1 MKGRLTMFWWVFL
14 VRFLVPIKRT
24 ERVYIIRVLF
34 TKLAYCSPWEGRHLV
49 HSLWR
54 RKRSWA
60 AINHMRI
67 TTAMFSVAFDRQKCN
82 NFVDS
87 PPMYWAAPPTGHSPL
102 HLSELPRSPPNH
114 WVSPSCAIECKE
126 VWTSSYKKINPLWK
140 SKIFGQ
146 PLIGQPYSL
155 RKWKFSD
162 LSLFFTVLQTLD
174 SKFPFVKQLW
184 GHRKA
189 CNFTRDQN
197 HSSSK
202 CNQLLTLIK
211 MKCK

>member
-1 MKGRLTMFWWVFL
+1 MKGRLTMFWRVFL

-34 TKLAYCSPWEGRHLV
+34 AKLAYCSPWEGRHLV

-60 AINHMRI
+60 TINHMRI
-67 TTAMFSVAFDRQKCN
+67 TIMMFSVAIDRQKCN

-87 PPMYWAAPPTGHSPL
+87 PPMQWAAPTTRHSPL
-102 HLSELPRSPPNH
+102 HLSEPAPQSLGFPFLRH
-114 WVSPSCAIECKE
+114 RMKE
-126 VWTSSYKKINPLWK
+126 VWTSSYKKINPPWK
-140 SKIFGQ
+140 WKIFGQ
-146 PLIGQPYSL
+146 PLIGQPYPL

-162 LSLFFTVLQTLD
+162 LSQFFTILQISD

-197 HSSSK
+197 HSSNK
-202 CNQLLTLIK
+202 CNQPLILIK